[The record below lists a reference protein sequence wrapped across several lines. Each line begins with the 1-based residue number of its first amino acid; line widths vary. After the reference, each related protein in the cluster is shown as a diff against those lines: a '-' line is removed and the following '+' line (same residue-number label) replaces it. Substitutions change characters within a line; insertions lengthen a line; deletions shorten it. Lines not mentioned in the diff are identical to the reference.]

1 MREHRGEP
9 QEYTVT
15 GNITYS
21 ERFKTSN
28 VKYKKTENKEN
39 KSAVMKSFYQGHYI
53 GITKC

>member
-28 VKYKKTENKEN
+28 VKYKKTENK
-39 KSAVMKSFYQGHYI
+39 STVMKSFYQRHYI